1 MCPQSP
7 SLNVSTFWVRNWRW
21 SHHFM
26 QGLNFLLSKLKT
38 NIFLFAQCVS
48 RSKVQGKFPTGSN
61 YSKVNNPCFEK
72 SGLSA
77 VVKNWSS
84 TVVVKNIPFCQLVL
98 LRLRFICLIILFLS
112 LCFFAVEPTVAFT
125 VDWLIDKEGRMKERE
140 VYVNLCICVFV
151 YLCICV
157 FFCVF

>member
-1 MCPQSP
+1 MP
-7 SLNVSTFWVRNWRW
+7 
-21 SHHFM
+21 
-26 QGLNFLLSKLKT
+26 GLNFLLSKLKT
-38 NIFLFAQCVS
+38 NIFLFAQCVP

-112 LCFFAVEPTVAFT
+112 LCFFAVEPTV
-125 VDWLIDKEGRMKERE
+125 VSIH
-140 VYVNLCICVFV
+140 C
-151 YLCICV
+151 
-157 FFCVF
+157 